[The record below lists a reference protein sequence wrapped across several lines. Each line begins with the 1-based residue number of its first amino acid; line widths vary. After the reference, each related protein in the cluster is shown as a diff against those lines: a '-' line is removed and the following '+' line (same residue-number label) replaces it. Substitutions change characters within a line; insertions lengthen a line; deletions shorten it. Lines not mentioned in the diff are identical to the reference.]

1 MPDDSKA
8 SPPLPP
14 SPEFQTPNSVLVNSV
29 FKGLEKTAGF
39 TSDGILKI
47 LVMVAVLV
55 GSVIIGIKTW
65 NEPENAREERRHQQ
79 EMEAGRMR
87 EANAQAELSRQQSAA
102 NVDKVLHHCD
112 GQGEKARK
120 EGQEMV
126 KMMLATFVQEGEKY
140 RTEGEKNRA
149 FWATENEKTNKII
162 AEAVKHR
169 SIGP

>member
-1 MPDDSKA
+1 MADDSKQ

-14 SPEFQTPNSVLVNSV
+14 ASEFQTPNSVLVNSL

-47 LVMVAVLV
+47 VFMIAVTV
-55 GSVIIGIKTW
+55 GAVIIGIKTW

-79 EMEAGRMR
+79 DMEASRMR
-87 EANAQAELSRQQSAA
+87 EANAQAELNRQQGAA

-112 GQGEKARK
+112 AQSEKARK
-120 EGQEMV
+120 DGQEMV

-140 RTEGEKNRA
+140 RAEGEKNRA
-149 FWATENEKTNKII
+149 FWAQENEKTNKVI
-162 AEAVKHR
+162 ADSIKHR
-169 SIGP
+169 TSGP